1 MVPLARLCQFLDQLL
16 LQTAVQDFCPNGLQV
31 EGKGEVRTVAFAV
44 SATAAVIE
52 KAASFGADA
61 LVVHHGI
68 FWGNSPQP
76 LVGSLARRAALLL
89 ESGLS
94 LLAYHLPLDLHPE
107 VGNNWGAAKE
117 MGWSDLAPFGSAGRV
132 KIGVKGKIASLS
144 AEQLRKKLES
154 YYHHSAVHLPGQAAC
169 IEKIALASGASYK
182 SIEEA
187 AREGVDA
194 FVTGSFDEPV
204 WSLAQ
209 ELKIHFFALGHHA
222 TERPGPKLLQVYLER
237 ELKLKTVWV
246 DEDNP
251 F

>member
-1 MVPLARLCQFLDQLL
+1 MVSLPRLCQFLDQLL
-16 LQTAVQDFCPNGLQV
+16 APALLQDFCPNGLQV
-31 EGKGEVRTVAFAV
+31 EGREEVRAIAFAV

-52 KAASFGADA
+52 KAASLGADA

-76 LVGSLARRAALLL
+76 LVGSLGRRAALLL
-89 ESGLS
+89 EKGIS

-117 MGWSDLAPFGSAGRV
+117 MGWSELEPFGTAGKT
-132 KIGVKGKIASLS
+132 KIGVKGVAALS
-144 AEQLRKKLES
+144 VEQFRKQLES
-154 YYHHSAVHLPGQAAC
+154 YYRHPATHVPGKTAM
-169 IEKIALASGASYK
+169 IERVALISGGAYK
-182 SIEEA
+182 NIEEA
-187 AREGVDA
+187 AKEGVDA

-209 ELKIHFFALGHHA
+209 ELNVHFFALGHYA
-222 TERPGPKLLQVYLER
+222 TERPGSRLLQARLGK
-237 ELKLKTVWV
+237 ELQLKTVWV
-246 DEDNP
+246 EEDNP